1 MIKIQGIPTASAPVA
16 EVQKVEDPTVVRRIL
31 KGTVV
36 EKVIVENGQ
45 HRVVFNLLT
54 DTIEEINF
62 PGHPNGTLAD
72 LVNLVNRLVRE
83 AERSVNLV
91 NVKLAEIIF

>member
-1 MIKIQGIPTASAPVA
+1 MIKIQGIPTTSAPVA
-16 EVQKVEDPTVVRRIL
+16 EVQKVEDPTIVRRTL
-31 KGTVV
+31 NGTVV
-36 EKVIVENGQ
+36 EKVTVENGT

-54 DTIEEINF
+54 DTIEEIIF
-62 PGHPNGTLAD
+62 PSHPNGTLAD